1 MIILCFKV
9 QQDIFVQI
17 FFWSAVLQIT
27 SLTAALGVM
36 SHGSLNKLNCKKHG
50 GDEVSMS
57 LIQVWYVRCEAFGF
71 EIILLELYS
80 LSSVVI
86 NSLHF
91 VYLFVSLHQSPF
103 LSYSFRMNIRN
114 LVTPSFFFNFAKY
127 FLRVH
132 ILFCYN
138 LAVFTRIC
146 ISHFIMRSCLF

>member
-9 QQDIFVQI
+9 HRGIFVQI

-36 SHGSLNKLNCKKHG
+36 SHGSFNKLNCKKHG
-50 GDEVSMS
+50 GDQVSVS

-71 EIILLELYS
+71 EISLLALYS

-86 NSLHF
+86 HSFHF
-91 VYLFVSLHQSPF
+91 VYLFVSLYQSPF

-114 LVTPSFFFNFAKY
+114 LVTPTFFQFCQILSSCTY
-127 FLRVH
+127 F
-132 ILFCYN
+132 IL
-138 LAVFTRIC
+138 L
-146 ISHFIMRSCLF
+146 